1 MRLVGGR
8 ALKALKRK
16 RFGEMLVEYGLVEPE
31 KLEEALTIQKKT
43 GEKLGKIL
51 KDMGAVSKQEL
62 IEVLGMQMG
71 IPQVNLQKYLIDPIA
86 VKSIPESLAR
96 RLKAVPVKKEGDN
109 LVVAMSNPLD
119 IFAVDDIRLISGF
132 NVKPVLADED
142 DIMVVINRYYTMKES
157 IEQVIDELAP
167 AGENDVEVAVQNELE
182 ASERAPVVKLV
193 NSIIQQGIRN
203 GASDV
208 HIEPGEE
215 NVKIRYRIDGVL
227 RENMKYPKQLHN
239 AVVARIKIISNMDI
253 TIKRLPQD
261 GRKKFEFDGRDV
273 DLRISTLPT
282 VHGEKIAIRIL
293 DRDKYYMKLENLGF
307 SPESLLEYRKIINYP
322 YGMILVSGP
331 TGSGKTTTLYSTLQD
346 LDITGKNIVTI
357 EDPVEYIL
365 EGINQV
371 QVQPKIGL
379 TFAEGLRSILRQDPN
394 IIMVG
399 EIRDSETADIA
410 IRAALTGHL
419 VLSTIHTND
428 SASAITR
435 LIEMG
440 VEPFLIASSVVGVVA
455 QRLVRKICP
464 ECKIQYEA
472 DDKELISLGISGPQK
487 LYKGKGCS
495 FCNNTGYRGR
505 IAIYEVLRL
514 LKEHRRLIMEKASS
528 DKIKEMSV
536 KNGMKTLKESGVD
549 LILKGVTTVKE
560 ILKATTVEI

>member
-1 MRLVGGR
+1 MKEAR
-8 ALKALKRK
+8 RK
-16 RFGEMLVEYGLVEPE
+16 QLGEMLVEYGLVEPE
-31 KLEEALTIQKKT
+31 KLEEALEIQSKT
-43 GEKLGKIL
+43 GEKLGKVL

-62 IEVLGMQMG
+62 IEILGIQLG
-71 IPQVNLQKYLIDPIA
+71 IPQVNLQRYLIDPTA
-86 VKSIPESLAR
+86 VKTIPESLAR
-96 RLKAVPVKKEGDN
+96 RLKAVPVKKEEGH

-119 IFAVDDIRLISGF
+119 IFAIDDIRLTSGL

-142 DIMVVINRYYTMKES
+142 DILAVINQYYTMKES
-157 IEQVIDELAP
+157 IEQVLDELA
-167 AGENDVEVAVQNELE
+167 AFGENNVEVAVENELE

-193 NSIIQQGIRN
+193 NSIIQQGIRT
-203 GASDV
+203 GASDI
-208 HIEPGEE
+208 HIEPGEDI
-215 NVKIRYRIDGVL
+215 VKIRYRIDGVL
-227 RENMKYPKQLHN
+227 HETMKYPKHLHSP
-239 AVVARIKIISNMDI
+239 VVARIKIISNLDI

-261 GRKKFEFDGRDV
+261 GRKKFEFDHTNV

-282 VHGEKIAIRIL
+282 VHGEKVAIRIL
-293 DRDKYYMKLENLGF
+293 DRDKYFMKLENLGF
-307 SPESLLEYRKIINYP
+307 SPENLAEYRKIINYP

-331 TGSGKTTTLYSTLQD
+331 TGSGKTTTLYSTLHE

-357 EDPVEYIL
+357 EDPVEYML

-399 EIRDSETADIA
+399 EIRDTETADIA

-428 SASAITR
+428 SASAVTR

-440 VEPFLIASSVVGVVA
+440 VEPFLIASSVIGVVA

-464 ECKIQYEA
+464 ECKIEYDA
-472 DDKELISLGISGPQK
+472 DDKELLSLGIGGPQK
-487 LYKGKGCS
+487 LNKGKGCS

-505 IAIYEVLRL
+505 VAIYEVLKI
-514 LKEHRRLIMEKASS
+514 LKDHRRLIINKASA
-528 DKIKEMSV
+528 DKIKELSI
-536 KNGMKTLKESGVD
+536 KNGMKTLKENGVG
-549 LILKGVTTVKE
+549 LVLRGVTTVEE

>member
-1 MRLVGGR
+1 
-8 ALKALKRK
+8 LKGPKRK

-31 KLEEALTIQKKT
+31 KLEEALEIQNKT
-43 GEKLGKIL
+43 GEKLGKVL
-51 KDMGAVSKQEL
+51 KDMGVVSKQEL
-62 IEVLGMQMG
+62 IEILGIQLGM
-71 IPQVNLQKYLIDPIA
+71 PQINLHRYIIDPTA
-86 VKSIPESLAR
+86 VKSIPESLAK
-96 RLKAVPVKKEGDN
+96 RLKAVPVKKEEDH

-119 IFAVDDIRLISGF
+119 IFAIDDIRLTSGL
-132 NVKPVLADED
+132 NVKPVLADEE
-142 DIMVVINRYYTMKES
+142 DILTVINQYYTMKES
-157 IEQVIDELAP
+157 IEQVIDELAG
-167 AGENDVEVAVQNELE
+167 ADFGIETAVENELE

-193 NSIIQQGIRN
+193 NSIIQQGIRDV
-203 GASDV
+203 ASDI
-208 HIEPGEE
+208 HIEPGEHV
-215 NVKIRYRIDGVL
+215 VKIRYRVDGIL
-227 RENMKYPKQLHN
+227 HEIMKYPKHLHN
-239 AVVARIKIISNMDI
+239 AVIARIKIISDMDI

-261 GRKKFEFDGRDV
+261 GRKNFEFDGINV

-293 DRDKYYMKLENLGF
+293 DRDKYFLKLENLGF
-307 SPESLLEYRKIINYP
+307 TSENLLEFREIINYP

-331 TGSGKTTTLYSTLQD
+331 TGSGKTTTLYSTLHE
-346 LDITGKNIVTI
+346 LDFVGENIVTI
-357 EDPVEYIL
+357 EDPVEYML

-435 LIEMG
+435 LIDMG
-440 VEPFLIASSVVGVVA
+440 VEPFLIASSVIGVVA

-464 ECKIQYEA
+464 ECRGEYEA
-472 DDKELISLGISGPQK
+472 DDKELLSLGISGPQK
-487 LYKGKGCS
+487 LYKGAGCS
-495 FCNNTGYRGR
+495 FCNNTGYKGR
-505 IAIYEVLRL
+505 VAIYEMLKL
-514 LKEHRRLIMEKASS
+514 LKEHRSLIIGKASS
-528 DKIKEMSV
+528 DKIKEISV

-549 LILKGVTTVKE
+549 LVLKGITTTDE
-560 ILKATTVEI
+560 ILKATTVDN